1 MLTGATGVPVPTV
14 RHLLT
19 AGDELGEGYVMSRER
34 GEALPQRLLSDAR
47 FAAAR
52 DKLAWQ
58 CGHALGQI
66 HRVPAGCVA
75 CRPARPQWSDLARA
89 CHSPYWTPMTMARRC
104 CNWALTGCAT
114 IGRAGQSKALV
125 HGDFRNGN
133 LLVDEGGL
141 VAVLDWELAH
151 LGDPVRDLGYL
162 CANVWRF
169 GADAPVG
176 GFGQYDD
183 LLAGYEAATGQ
194 RPAMDEILYWQAYAA
209 LFWGT
214 VCLTMLE
221 KYRSGED
228 ASLERAAV
236 GRRLSEAEIDLLL
249 LLEGQIAMSG
259 TESEELLAAV
269 RAFLKSE
276 VLGELDGFKAYQ
288 LRVAANALGIVRA
301 RTGPRRCGG
310 RAGPGDG
317 RDSADRQRR
326 GAVGTHYRAAAQ
338 SGFYSSLDER
348 LLSYLRHRAQLVLAI
363 DNPRYSGLQQS
374 LQRWGDLT
382 NMAD

>member
-1 MLTGATGVPVPTV
+1 MRKLRPVRVARAVSRALGAGLMSATNELPPASDPAVMADRLLAALVPGSSGAVRALRRLSGGANMETWAFDLEHGSATVPLILRRQPGVIGRNTTDWNELGIADEAALLSAAGATGVPVPTV

-66 HRVPAGCVA
+66 HKVPVDTLPAGLPDHSGPVLFEHA
-75 CRPARPQWSDLARA
+75 QSLLDTHDNGSPVLQLGLDWLRDNRPGS
-89 CHSPYWTPMTMARRC
+89 
-104 CNWALTGCAT
+104 
-114 IGRAGQSKALV
+114 QSKALV

-162 CANVWRF
+162 SANVWRF

-194 RPAMDEILYWQAYAA
+194 RPAMDEIIYWQAYAA

-214 VCLTMLE
+214 VCLIMLE

-249 LLEGQIAMSG
+249 LLEGN
-259 TESEELLAAV
+259 
-269 RAFLKSE
+269 
-276 VLGELDGFKAYQ
+276 
-288 LRVAANALGIVRA
+288 LR
-301 RTGPRRCGG
+301 
-310 RAGPGDG
+310 
-317 RDSADRQRR
+317 
-326 GAVGTHYRAAAQ
+326 
-338 SGFYSSLDER
+338 
-348 LLSYLRHRAQLVLAI
+348 
-363 DNPRYSGLQQS
+363 
-374 LQRWGDLT
+374 
-382 NMAD
+382 